1 MDQLREGIGLRAYG
15 QKNPLI
21 EYKQEGFTMF
31 EEMMI
36 DTNKETLKRIFRT
49 DLSTIGQRSMD
60 VKQRTKNL
68 KTKSNVNILPKI
80 AQQASQQISPTQTAN
95 SNLQRSQKI
104 PSQPITV
111 DKKVGR
117 NEPCPC
123 GSGKKYKKCHG

>member
-1 MDQLREGIGLRAYG
+1 
-15 QKNPLI
+15 
-21 EYKQEGFTMF
+21 MF

-49 DLSTIGQRSMD
+49 DLSSVGQQSMN

-68 KTKSNVNILPKI
+68 KTKSDVNILPKI
-80 AQQASQQISPTQTAN
+80 AQQAAQQISQTN
-95 SNLQRSQKI
+95 DVSSQFQRTPKSK
-104 PSQPITV
+104 SQPITV